1 MSTSSRES
9 QWREALQERLTAFLG
24 HHPAAS
30 ADGLYD
36 PIHYLMSLGGK
47 RIRPVLA
54 LAACEAEGG
63 RMEEAMPAAMAIEL
77 FHNFTLMHDDIMD
90 EAPLRRGRPTVHKK
104 WSENAAILSG
114 DAMYTLALTALEA
127 VPSHAL
133 PAALSMFNAT
143 AREVCEGQQSDMAFE
158 ARDAV
163 AVPEYMEMIRL
174 KTSVL
179 LAASAAMGAMCAGAS
194 NERVKSWYSFGL
206 NIGMAFQIQDDLLDT
221 FGESGA
227 TGKQVGGDILADKKT
242 LLWLTTMEQEA
253 SRDILNHWSQVPSPT
268 TQEEMTSKIEAVR
281 HAMVAAGADKK
292 AQERMATHAEMALN
306 SLSELGLSGAA
317 AAWFEALAEHVVSR
331 TH

>member
-1 MSTSSRES
+1 
-9 QWREALQERLTAFLG
+9 
-24 HHPAAS
+24 
-30 ADGLYD
+30 
-36 PIHYLMSLGGK
+36 
-47 RIRPVLA
+47 
-54 LAACEAEGG
+54 
-63 RMEEAMPAAMAIEL
+63 MEEAMPAAMAIEL

-114 DAMYTLALTALEA
+114 DAMYTLALTALET

-158 ARDAV
+158 TRDAV

-179 LAASAAMGAMCAGAS
+179 LAASAAMGAMCAGSS

-206 NIGMAFQIQDDLLDT
+206 NIGLAFQIQDDLLDT

-253 SRDILNHWSQVPSPT
+253 GRDILNHWSQVPSPT
-268 TQEEMTSKIEAVR
+268 TQEEMNSKIEAVR
-281 HAMVAAGADKK
+281 HAMVAAGEDKK
-292 AQERMATHAEMALN
+292 AQERMATHAEKALN
-306 SLSELGLSGAA
+306 SLSELGLSGADA
-317 AAWFEALAEHVVSR
+317 GWFEALAEHVVSR

>member
-1 MSTSSRES
+1 
-9 QWREALQERLTAFLG
+9 
-24 HHPAAS
+24 
-30 ADGLYD
+30 
-36 PIHYLMSLGGK
+36 
-47 RIRPVLA
+47 
-54 LAACEAEGG
+54 
-63 RMEEAMPAAMAIEL
+63 MEEAMPAAMAIEL

-158 ARDAV
+158 TRDAV

-206 NIGMAFQIQDDLLDT
+206 NIGLAFQIQDDLLDT

-253 SRDILNHWSQVPSPT
+253 GRDILNHWSQVPSPT

-306 SLSELGLSGAA
+306 SLSELGLSGAD